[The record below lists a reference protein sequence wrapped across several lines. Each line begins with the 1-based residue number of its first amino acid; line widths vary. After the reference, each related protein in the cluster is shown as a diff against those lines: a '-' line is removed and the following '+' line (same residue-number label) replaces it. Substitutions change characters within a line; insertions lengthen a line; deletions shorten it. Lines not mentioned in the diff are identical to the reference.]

1 MKILPPRSTAAWSS
15 LESRIAL
22 GLATIRP
29 FSPGRAA
36 AVPAVGVCAGA
47 QTAAANASAPVKRLN
62 RKVIH
67 RLYDFTYAK
76 SRSFGRPT
84 APPAREAGSSS
95 VTPLARLKPPRLQPF
110 SIRLRL
116 LFRV

>member
-1 MKILPPRSTAAWSS
+1 MKILSPRSTAAGSS

-36 AVPAVGVCAGA
+36 PAPAAGVCAGA

-62 RKVIH
+62 RKLIH

-76 SRSFGRPT
+76 SRSFGAPARALGGRRPYSMTRPT
-84 APPAREAGSSS
+84 EMKFL
-95 VTPLARLKPPRLQPF
+95 VFT
-110 SIRLRL
+110 
-116 LFRV
+116 